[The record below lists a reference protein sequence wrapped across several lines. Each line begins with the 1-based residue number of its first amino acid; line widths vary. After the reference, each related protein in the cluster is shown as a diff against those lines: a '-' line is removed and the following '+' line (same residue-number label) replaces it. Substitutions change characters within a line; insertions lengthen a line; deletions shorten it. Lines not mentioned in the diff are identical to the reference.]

1 LDDRTELLAYATAWL
16 SGEGRFARD
25 AGALLEGLSAALI
38 ELGLPLDRATFHAP
52 TLHPSHR
59 WVMRVWL
66 PGVETRTL
74 LRPHGIEGTPTF
86 HGNTVEHV
94 VATGRPYRMRLDE
107 GGSLDFPVLDELRDT
122 GLTDYLI
129 VPLPAGSGRTG
140 AASWATARPTGFTA
154 SEIAA
159 LTPLAGPLSLV
170 FELKAQEGM
179 LADVLAA
186 YVGRD
191 PARRILAGGV
201 RRGDTRRMRAAML
214 LADMRGFGALSDAT
228 TPERVVAV
236 LNRVFDAVV
245 PAIEDAGGEVL
256 KYIGDGVLAVFDTA
270 GDEARARHAA
280 LRSARIALTAVAEA
294 GDLPAIGIALHVGTV
309 AYGNIGAG
317 DRLDFT
323 AIGRDVNVLARVE
336 ALCKVY
342 GQPLLATGAFA
353 DGLSPALTPIDTV
366 TLRGFNE
373 RQTLF
378 ALGDD

>member
-1 LDDRTELLAYATAWL
+1 MDDRTELPAHATAWL
-16 SGEGRFARD
+16 SSEGRFARD

-38 ELGLPLDRATFHAP
+38 GFGLPLDRATFHAP

-59 WVMRVWL
+59 WVMRVWR

-107 GGSLDFPVLDELRDT
+107 GGSLDFPVLDELRDM

-129 VPLPAGSGRTG
+129 VPLPAGWGRTG
-140 AASWATARPTGFTA
+140 AASWATARPAGFTA
-154 SEIAA
+154 LEIAA
-159 LTPLAGPLSLV
+159 LNALADPLSLV
-170 FELKAQEGM
+170 FDLKAHEGM

-191 PARRILAGGV
+191 PARRILSGGV
-201 RRGDTRRMRAAML
+201 RRGDTLRLRAAML
-214 LADMRGFGALSDAT
+214 LADMRGFGALSDALE
-228 TPERVVAV
+228 PERIITV
-236 LNRVFDAVV
+236 LNRVFDAIV
-245 PAIEDAGGEVL
+245 PPIEDAGGEVL

-280 LRSARIALTAVAEA
+280 LRSARTALAAVAEA
-294 GDLPAIGIALHVGTV
+294 GDLPAIGIALHFGTV

-353 DGLSPALTPIDTV
+353 DGLSPALTPIATV

-378 ALGDD
+378 VLKDD